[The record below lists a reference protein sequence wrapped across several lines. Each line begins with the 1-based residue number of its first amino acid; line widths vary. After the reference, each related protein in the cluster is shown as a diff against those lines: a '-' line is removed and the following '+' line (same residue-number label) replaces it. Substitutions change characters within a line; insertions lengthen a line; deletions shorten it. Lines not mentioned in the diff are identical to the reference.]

1 MIYVV
6 LCCVDITTT
15 KQLNPRCTIGIFNE
29 KINRLRFESLLA
41 PLVGATHILWALIL
55 EAFHVSL

>member
-6 LCCVDITTT
+6 LCCVDITTI
-15 KQLNPRCTIGIFNE
+15 KQLNPRYTIEIFNE

-41 PLVGATHILWALIL
+41 FLVGAPHLL
-55 EAFHVSL
+55 